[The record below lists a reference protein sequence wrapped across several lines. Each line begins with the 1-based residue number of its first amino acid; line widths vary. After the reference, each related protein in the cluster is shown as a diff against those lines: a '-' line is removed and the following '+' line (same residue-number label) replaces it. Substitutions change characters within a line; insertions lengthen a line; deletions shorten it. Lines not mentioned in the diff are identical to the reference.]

1 MAVATIPMKED
12 GLDYFLRFLLAYL
25 IHFRTHSGHPG
36 FWLKDQHQMA
46 LTYLTSITH
55 EKDPVQREQNLR
67 RYADEVRADFLRS
80 VAPTDSREETNLKGR
95 TASDT
100 PDDVIYLP
108 GPKDLPA

>member
-1 MAVATIPMKED
+1 MKED
-12 GLDYFLRFLLAYL
+12 GLDYFLRFLLAHL
-25 IHFRTHSGHPG
+25 IHFRAHSGHPG

-67 RYADEVRADFLRS
+67 QYADEVRADFLRS
-80 VAPTDSREETNLKGR
+80 VVPTDSREETNLKDR
-95 TASDT
+95 TGSDT